1 MRRKK
6 SKSPIKHRIGI
17 NRIGKNSYTL
27 TRFDYWT
34 EDGSLVMHAIYWNL
48 SRKEAYDLKRLIM
61 KGF

>member
-17 NRIGKNSYTL
+17 NRIG
-27 TRFDYWT
+27 
-34 EDGSLVMHAIYWNL
+34 
-48 SRKEAYDLKRLIM
+48 LKRLIM